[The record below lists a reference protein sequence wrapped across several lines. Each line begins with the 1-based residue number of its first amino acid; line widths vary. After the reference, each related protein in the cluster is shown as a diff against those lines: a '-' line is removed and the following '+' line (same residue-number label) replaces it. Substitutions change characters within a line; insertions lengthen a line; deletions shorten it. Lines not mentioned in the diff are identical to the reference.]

1 MHQQYIG
8 SCLIFLHFWSFSL
21 KEIFFFLKYSEDRK
35 TPSFHF
41 RSDNLPTM
49 IRDYAEKPYTGRVA
63 TVEKQ
68 VEGQTQ
74 PNGKVL
80 THDHSKPNNKS
91 LF

>member
-1 MHQQYIG
+1 MSYI
-8 SCLIFLHFWSFSL
+8 STFLVLFLKRIF
-21 KEIFFFLKYSEDRK
+21 FFFLKYSEDRK
-35 TPSFHF
+35 TPSLHF
-41 RSDNLPTM
+41 CSDNLPTM

-63 TVEKQ
+63 TVENQ